1 MLEDRSELEKMDLA
15 GLSEVL
21 SEHLAVKDQEGHTV
35 LQVAQ
40 LASVYFP
47 DPFRREVKEAVVTC
61 CEAYLQRCRQHLH
74 WTLNPATGFPEPFGE
89 SQAANPRAWLP
100 EVPEDEE
107 FTLIYHG
114 NPWKNG
120 ASPYSLET
128 FGSERRPYLEF
139 GYFRVSFP
147 LLEFAD
153 GSGSLP
159 EVLLDICR
167 TLKPASGY
175 AGIGLID
182 TQHSWTNI
190 QYQPVVYDWAQRF
203 PGLEVDYPLSHS
215 IWLTTGREGRRD
227 GIKGVNWLTVVGD
240 RYLPE
245 LGGADKVEADLAALD
260 SQFVVRRYDGGILI
274 QAGPRPQ
281 LGDAARG
288 VWPALYVKLAR
299 VLKPIRV
306 TSHKPFQ
313 RGTAVVPFDAANSE
327 AWLRRFDD
335 K

>member
-1 MLEDRSELEKMDLA
+1 MTDEIEEM
-15 GLSEVL
+15 SEVL
-21 SEHLAVKDQEGHTV
+21 SEHLAVKNEKGDTV

-40 LASVYFP
+40 LATVYFP
-47 DPFRREVKEAVVTC
+47 NHFRREVKEAVTTC
-61 CEAYLQRCRQHLH
+61 AEAYLQRCGKHLR
-74 WTLNPATGFPEPFGE
+74 WAINPETGYPERFGKGQG
-89 SQAANPRAWLP
+89 SNPRAWLP
-100 EVPEDEE
+100 DVPEDEE
-107 FTLIYHG
+107 FTLVYHG
-114 NPWKNG
+114 APSKDG
-120 ASPYSLET
+120 ASAYSLRS
-128 FGSERRPYLEF
+128 FGQQRRPYLKF

-167 TLKPASGY
+167 TLRPVSGY
-175 AGIGLID
+175 GGIGIID
-182 TQHSWTNI
+182 TKHSWTNI
-190 QYQPVVYDWAQRF
+190 QYAPLVYDWAQRF

-215 IWLTTGREGRRD
+215 IWLTDGREGGRD

-260 SQFVVRRYDGGILI
+260 SQFVVLRYEGGMLI

-281 LGDAARG
+281 LGDATRG
-288 VWPALYVKLAR
+288 IWPTLYVKLAR
-299 VLKPIRV
+299 YLKPIRV
-306 TSHKPFQ
+306 TNHNPFQ
-313 RGTAVVPFDAANSE
+313 VGTDVVPFDKPNSE

>member
-1 MLEDRSELEKMDLA
+1 MLEDKLELEKMDL
-15 GLSEVL
+15 GELSRVL
-21 SEHLAVKDQEGHTV
+21 DEHLAVKDEQGHAV
-35 LQVAQ
+35 LQVAL
-40 LASVYFP
+40 LATVYFP
-47 DPFRREVKEAVVTC
+47 EAFRREVKEAVVTC
-61 CEAYLQRCRQHLH
+61 CEAYLRRCRHHLR
-74 WTLNPATGFPEPFGE
+74 WTANPKTFFPEPFE
-89 SQAANPRAWLP
+89 NSEAANPRAWVP
-100 EVPEDEE
+100 EVPEDED
-107 FTLIYHG
+107 FSIIYHG

-120 ASPYSLET
+120 ASAYTLET
-128 FGSERRPYLEF
+128 LGAERQPYLDF

-153 GSGSLP
+153 GSGSLQ

-167 TLKPASGY
+167 TLKPWSGY

-182 TQHSWTNI
+182 TQDSTTNI

-203 PGLEVDYPLSHS
+203 PGLEIDYLTSHAN
-215 IWLTTGREGRRD
+215 WLTDGREGDRD

-260 SQFVVRRYDGGILI
+260 SQFVVRRYDGGIVI

-281 LGDAARG
+281 LGDARRG
-288 VWPALYVKLAR
+288 IWPTLYVKLAR
-299 VLKPIRV
+299 YLKPIRV
-306 TSHKPFQ
+306 TKHNPFQ
-313 RGTAVVPFDAANSE
+313 IGRTVVPFNKENSE

-335 K
+335 R